1 VTTLRATRKKVAKL
15 QLTKIE
21 LLMEIENLKAKAQ
34 EKIDSLEN
42 EVQQLRDEV
51 NEFQKLL
58 DSI

>member
-21 LLMEIENLKAKAQ
+21 LLMEIENLKAKIQ
-34 EKIDSLEN
+34 EKIVSLEG

-51 NEFQKLL
+51 NEFKEML

>member
-1 VTTLRATRKKVAKL
+1 MTTLRATRKKVAKL